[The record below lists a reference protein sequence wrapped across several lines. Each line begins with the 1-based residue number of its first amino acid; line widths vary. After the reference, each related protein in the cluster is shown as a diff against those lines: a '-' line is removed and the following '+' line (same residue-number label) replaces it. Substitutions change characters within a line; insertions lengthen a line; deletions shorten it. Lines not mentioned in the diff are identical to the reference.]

1 MKDLI
6 DEKNQRE
13 ELKRS
18 IVKAWNV
25 NYIDAET
32 LKKQQEAECVIQ
44 RLDAEKAQDEA
55 TKQAEIDKAYEEAN
69 RQEDYNK
76 TTGSYS
82 GAYGRGQVDDVT
94 KGQIDLILHEKDAN
108 LRHIIDGEN

>member
-44 RLDAEKAQDEA
+44 RLDAEKAQD
-55 TKQAEIDKAYEEAN
+55 
-69 RQEDYNK
+69 
-76 TTGSYS
+76 
-82 GAYGRGQVDDVT
+82 
-94 KGQIDLILHEKDAN
+94 
-108 LRHIIDGEN
+108 